1 MLAGRLP
8 DRQGRD
14 TSSPSPVGATSSPD
28 NYGYYWDD
36 SLLYSWVETSGGTDT
51 GMSGYDDGVGRITL
65 PFSFQYYE
73 NAYSQVYISS
83 SGYLTFADPGY
94 WNEQSGIPN
103 SADPNNVIAP
113 YWTPTYIDTGAWV
126 HYLSGGIAPNRYFV
140 VEWHDLSGGTDPDLP
155 MISTGFRL
163 SCTRMGTSILFTNQC
178 YSLVMDIRVER
189 LASKTPWVLTA

>member
-1 MLAGRLP
+1 
-8 DRQGRD
+8 
-14 TSSPSPVGATSSPD
+14 
-28 NYGYYWDD
+28 
-36 SLLYSWVETSGGTDT
+36 
-51 GMSGYDDGVGRITL
+51 MSGYDDGVGPITL

-126 HYLSGGIAPNRYFV
+126 HYLSGGTTPDQYFV
-140 VEWHDLSGGTDPDLP
+140 IEWHDLSGDLDRR
-155 MISTGFRL
+155 FCR
-163 SCTRMGTSILFTNQC
+163 
-178 YSLVMDIRVER
+178 
-189 LASKTPWVLTA
+189 